1 MAVSRRWVYVRKC
14 ADNFHLHQCWY
25 YYNNLLANYV
35 ETSSIYCTLLLSY
48 ENVEYKICNQLPA
61 THTHTH
67 THLLLHNTI
76 IFICTYKIM
85 VFFACFREVNR
96 MCVCR
101 LSTGSRTVIRKTKSH
116 AHCRRR
122 SSSVNQKLTRYIKFR
137 DYTKH
142 IRPFCVYGSLNIRA
156 RVLILICICVG
167 VRVCA

>member
-101 LSTGSRTVIRKTKSH
+101 LSTGSRTVIRKKTIPPVEITRSL
-116 AHCRRR
+116 
-122 SSSVNQKLTRYIKFR
+122 SSSLFVSQPKINKVHKIPRLHKA
-137 DYTKH
+137 H
-142 IRPFCVYGSLNIRA
+142 
-156 RVLILICICVG
+156 
-167 VRVCA
+167 